1 MAALVA
7 QTVKNPHA
15 VQEARGQCV
24 DLTCLCLALYKGQ
37 SDRGLALATC
47 CLSHLVSIFWLLL
60 A

>member
-47 CLSHLVSIFWLLL
+47 CLSHLVSIF
-60 A
+60 